1 MKPELSQTA
10 AEVSKDLKA
19 RPATGI
25 HHVAGSSA
33 FQPGPGQESVQAP
46 TVLILGRPFSFQV
59 NRDVDVT
66 EFLFF
71 CEEAAE
77 HYRSNLPSQTLAT

>member
-1 MKPELSQTA
+1 LSQTA

-19 RPATGI
+19 RPAVGF

-46 TVLILGRPFSFQV
+46 TVLIVGRLFNFQV
-59 NRDVDVT
+59 NRDVNVT
-66 EFLFF
+66 KFLLF
-71 CEEAAE
+71 
-77 HYRSNLPSQTLAT
+77 